1 MSTRWLVLMLMIMVL
16 FEPGANAIGFG
27 FTSNNLNGEKAEIN
41 LEVIKCKGV
50 FDFHPDDVHG
60 LHDSTSASLIGFD
73 LTAKD
78 AKKITCTA
86 AASNRYGDKAS
97 VGIKINDGSLENY
110 RPYVEAVA
118 LDSDHHALATQQIG
132 SADGKN
138 IELYAEASDKHK
150 NNEVKANTK
159 VSEGSIA
166 NYGSEAYC
174 GITTDLP
181 YLDLYAITG
190 AFFNNPTPGGS
201 ISGKEIT
208 SEGSANGPS
217 KLNAKYK
224 ATIKDGTISGY
235 FDQGTEIKNNKAL
248 AFSLEAPANWNDGW
262 PYNLMNTNS
271 LIASELIF
279 ESSASY
285 GKKIKSSQIKS
296 SQSIE
301 LKGDIKRENWIG
313 SGCFASPTGA
323 GTEMQV

>member
-1 MSTRWLVLMLMIMVL
+1 
-16 FEPGANAIGFG
+16 
-27 FTSNNLNGEKAEIN
+27 
-41 LEVIKCKGV
+41 
-50 FDFHPDDVHG
+50 
-60 LHDSTSASLIGFD
+60 LIGFD

-97 VGIKINDGSLENY
+97 VGIKVNDGSLENY

-118 LDSDHHALATQQIG
+118 TDSDHHALATQQIG

-138 IELYAEASDKHK
+138 IELYAEASDRHK

-190 AFFNNPTPGGS
+190 AFFKNPDPDQIGGS
-201 ISGKEIT
+201 ISGEEIT

-217 KLNAKYK
+217 ILNAKYK
-224 ATIKDGTISGY
+224 ATIKGKDAIDATISGY
-235 FDQGTEIKNNKAL
+235 FDQGTEIKNNEAL
-248 AFSLEAPANWNDGW
+248 AFSLEAPANWNDGG
-262 PYNLMNTNS
+262 PYDLMNTNS

-285 GKKIKSSQIKS
+285 GKKTKSSQIKS

-301 LKGDIKRENWIG
+301 LKGDTNRENWMG
-313 SGCFASPTGA
+313 SGCFASPAGA